1 LMDDPARAIAV
12 PAALRAA
19 FGSPEHRAVA
29 RQAVRESMVLLKNR
43 RHLLPLSPRAAR
55 IAVAGKSADDL
66 GNQTGGWTITWQGRS
81 GMVTPGGTTI
91 LAAIRRAVSPATQV
105 TYTRDGRG
113 AAGADVGIVVIG
125 ETPYAE
131 GQGDRTDLSL
141 DDEDRMAVRNLK
153 AAGIPVVVVLVSGR
167 PMILDEVIDEA
178 DAFVAAWLPGTE
190 GDGVADV
197 LFGKY
202 RPTGKLPVTWPRAM
216 QQLPLNGR
224 RAGRYALFPLG
235 YGLSY

>member
-1 LMDDPARAIAV
+1 
-12 PAALRAA
+12 
-19 FGSPEHRAVA
+19 
-29 RQAVRESMVLLKNR
+29 
-43 RHLLPLSPRAAR
+43 
-55 IAVAGKSADDL
+55 
-66 GNQTGGWTITWQGRS
+66 
-81 GMVTPGGTTI
+81 
-91 LAAIRRAVSPATQV
+91 
-105 TYTRDGRG
+105 
-113 AAGADVGIVVIG
+113 
-125 ETPYAE
+125 
-131 GQGDRTDLSL
+131 
-141 DDEDRMAVRNLK
+141 MAVRNLK

-202 RPTGKLPVTWPRAM
+202 RPTGRLPVTWPRAM

-224 RAGRYALFPLG
+224 HAGRYARFPLG